1 MAMAVHDDL
10 ARKAVSMGKSAAEF
24 RAAAQKHANATW
36 LWGIATVAVWYFLG
50 WWWGLIPAALGAY
63 SVFRSVSATK
73 IASRIEE
80 WGHGGDVQQSG
91 FVPIVQAY
99 GKVLESG
106 APPPSAV
113 ADLTKLP
120 YPKRVIK
127 EALIAALKA
136 TEDSAM
142 KNHLRTGYMEL
153 ASWQEGVGD
162 SDQGLDISTLDTS
175 KSPEIVAGKVLEHS
189 KDLERWREI
198 VKQEQETLKRELQ
211 ELDLW

>member
-1 MAMAVHDDL
+1 MAVHDDL
-10 ARKAVSMGKSAAEF
+10 AQKAVSMGKGAEEF
-24 RAAAQKHANATW
+24 RAAARKHANASW
-36 LWGIATVAVWYFLG
+36 LWEFATVAVWYFLG
-50 WWWGLIPAALGAY
+50 WWWGLIPAALVAY
-63 SVFRSVSATK
+63 SVFKSVSATN

-80 WGHGGDVQQSG
+80 WAHRGNNQQSG

-99 GKVLESG
+99 GKVLESE

-113 ADLTKLP
+113 ADVTKLP

-153 ASWQEGVGD
+153 A
-162 SDQGLDISTLDTS
+162 
-175 KSPEIVAGKVLEHS
+175 
-189 KDLERWREI
+189 
-198 VKQEQETLKRELQ
+198 
-211 ELDLW
+211 